1 MDIAQHAIM
10 LFSKKLNNRS
20 KMLTPRLTN
29 ALYYTSIP
37 VLLTEIDDTLARIAN
52 ELYYNVIYSLHR
64 DVACGP
70 MGDLLMYR
78 RILWYKAC
86 NPTYAEDFTVGQIA
100 GRVITLIAGIT
111 AAPINILTTTTT
123 TTRGLQ
129 CTLAGTAVLDWNID
143 CTLCGTALNLSE
155 NPKYC

>member
-1 MDIAQHAIM
+1 MDIAQHVTM
-10 LFSKKLNNRS
+10 LFSKKLNNNS

-37 VLLTEIDDTLARIAN
+37 VLLDDIDNALARIAN

-64 DVACGP
+64 NVACGP
-70 MGDLLMYR
+70 MNDLLNYK
-78 RILWYKAC
+78 RILWYKSC
-86 NPTYAEDFTVGQIA
+86 NPYYAADFTVEQIA

-111 AAPINILTTTTT
+111 APPINILTTTTT
-123 TTRGLQ
+123 TTAGLQ
-129 CTLAGTAVLDWNID
+129 CTLAGTAIIDAIID

-155 NPKYC
+155 NPQYC